1 MKELFLRRKV
11 RCHRVRLWKS
21 FVAHKRTNGPACEVH
36 SGELQSANQSEDSLA
51 FEKLAVWFL
60 GELPNDYP
68 KDRLRGPQGRKNL
81 RKLLNDETNRETLV
95 GRRIPA
101 YPSGI
106 IVSRVRRG
114 IIWFNIL
121 RIQFWIDD
129 VRDWMAFTAL
139 RRESRTLEEIASW
152 RDHYYLFCFVWYVLN
167 LLFLPWLPPRLRVAS
182 WSLSGLFL
190 LDTLAGTA
198 GSALVWSAKSV
209 SHERTFVTSIMAY
222 VGVIIAFAGF
232 YRACDCLNA
241 SNPDALQAL
250 YFSTVVATTLGFGD
264 ILPLNSADR
273 NFASH
278 LGLFLVLAQL
288 ALSILFVLVFVN
300 IFLARSLSFSE
311 HQPDG
316 ETSAAK
322 KT

>member
-1 MKELFLRRKV
+1 MIL
-11 RCHRVRLWKS
+11 
-21 FVAHKRTNGPACEVH
+21 
-36 SGELQSANQSEDSLA
+36 
-51 FEKLAVWFL
+51 EKLAEWLL
-60 GELPNDYP
+60 GPLPADYP
-68 KDRLRGPQGRKNL
+68 EIRLRGPQGLKGL
-81 RKLLNDETNRETLV
+81 KILFEDEDKRETLG

-114 IIWFNIL
+114 LLWSNYL
-121 RIQFWIDD
+121 RIQFWIDHI
-129 VRDWMAFTAL
+129 RDWMAFDVL
-139 RRESRTLEEIASW
+139 HRNRRSLEEIATW

-167 LLFLPWLPPRLRVAS
+167 LVFLPWLPPRLRVAS
-182 WSLSGLFL
+182 WPLSGLFL

-209 SHERTFVTSIMAY
+209 SHERTFVTSMMAY

-232 YRACDCLNA
+232 YRVCGCLNA

-250 YFSTVVATTLGFGD
+250 YFSAVVSTTLGFGD
-264 ILPLNSADR
+264 ILPLNSVDR
-273 NFASH
+273 NSVSH

-300 IFLARSLSFSE
+300 TFLARSLGSPE
-311 HQPDG
+311 RQQADAKTDG
-316 ETSAAK
+316 EK
-322 KT
+322 KK